1 MFSSE
6 PIFDF
11 ANRFEPT
18 DQRAV
23 SNRADLSGRRVP
35 KFCTLDTPVKPTA
48 RTNARF
54 VERFVA
60 RDVAWCHTPTH
71 DQSPPL
77 SAAQPACHNSRL
89 PSSPSAI
96 VAQSSSSAKKPL
108 KRSMTFRT
116 QSWRGAREGDGGR
129 PTASDGR
136 PKAVQARQAVKT
148 TARPASAARKASEDH
163 CAACFGRP
171 HGRRGDAT

>member
-6 PIFDF
+6 PILTF

-23 SNRADLSGRRVP
+23 SNRADFSGRRVP
-35 KFCTLDTPVKPTA
+35 KIFTLDTPVKPTA

-77 SAAQPACHNSRL
+77 SAAQPACHKSRL

-116 QSWRGAREGDGGR
+116 QSWRARGGWGATDRERWEAKSGAS
-129 PTASDGR
+129 TAS
-136 PKAVQARQAVKT
+136 
-148 TARPASAARKASEDH
+148 SEDH

-171 HGRRGDAT
+171 QGKRRPLRGLLWPPARQAGRCHVI